1 MSDWAPTESRLDY
14 FKNGLA
20 QQLDVTAQLRSDL
33 AEARAEV
40 AALRDHLAALR
51 ADAALLAEW
60 RKWREERRA
69 AKVRAYSLESEILRG
84 DALRAVWNRLAVARA
99 AVRAIEARMLAT
111 ATAEEVGRG

>member
-40 AALRDHLAALR
+40 AALRGDRDRFAMLR
-51 ADAALLAEW
+51 CCEMAEW
-60 RKWREERRA
+60 QA
-69 AKVRAYSLESEILRG
+69 AKRAEEQLLRLQTTAEFG
-84 DALRAVWNRLAVARA
+84 ELATARSAWEAAAVARED
-99 AVRAIEARMLAT
+99 IEASMLA
-111 ATAEEVGRG
+111 ADLGEEVGRG